1 MIDLAIW
8 LVRWTIAGA
17 ALSAVV
23 IAVEYVLERSG
34 RAAGLHLYRITLVAA
49 FVAPMIA
56 LASPVLTF
64 STTPPSPAEAYRP
77 SSRTIEA
84 IAGERPGG
92 GGAAP
97 VAQDR
102 NDGAQGGGE
111 ADIVAIVLIAI
122 WAAGVAFAA
131 MRRHRS
137 ASRLS
142 RAFRGGAP
150 YSTSFAECRL
160 SPDTRTPLIFGV
172 VRARMLAPEDFP
184 EWSAA
189 EREAVLRHEAAHV
202 RRGDLVWAS
211 LGDAVSIIY
220 WWMPPVT
227 ALTRRH
233 ILATEEACDS
243 ASLDG
248 GDNRHE
254 YARTLLAIS
263 RRVGQ
268 HVTPGLAATGPSL
281 RRRVERL
288 IAPQQNFAFAAPVA
302 TLAAAASIALALTG
316 PAAAHVGHFRI
327 YIYIAAGGVTDT
339 YVWTDGARATAATVR
354 NCVGQRTPN
363 ASSIVAQLDERI
375 DNGQQ
380 NQLDPVTIVGPGS
393 EIELGSC
400 EPSST
405 RDVADQDTLVVVVD
419 ASERQA
425 RGLIRQI
432 HGLPREE
439 QREMLAELG
448 LSNRR

>member
-8 LVRWTIAGA
+8 LLRWTIAGA
-17 ALSAVV
+17 ALGAVV
-23 IAVEYVLERSG
+23 IAVAYVLERSG
-34 RAAGLHLYRITLVAA
+34 RAAGLHLFRVALLAA

-64 STTPPSPAEAYRP
+64 STAPAAPAEAYRP
-77 SSRTIEA
+77 SSRAVEA
-84 IAGERPGG
+84 PAVERPEGA
-92 GGAAP
+92 AAP
-97 VAQDR
+97 VARDR
-102 NDGAQGGGE
+102 NNGAQTGGA
-111 ADIVAIVLIAI
+111 ADIIAIALIAV

-131 MRRHRS
+131 IRRQRS
-137 ASRLS
+137 ASRLL
-142 RAFRGGAP
+142 RAFRCGAP
-150 YSTSFAECRL
+150 YPTSFAECRL
-160 SPDTRTPLIFGV
+160 SADTRAPLIFGV
-172 VRARMLAPEDFP
+172 LRPRMLAPEDFAA
-184 EWSAA
+184 WSAA

-202 RRGDLVWAS
+202 RRGDLVWAA

-227 ALTRRH
+227 ALTRQH

-243 ASLDG
+243 ASLGG
-248 GDNRHE
+248 GDDRHE
-254 YARTLLAIS
+254 YARALLAIT

-288 IAPQQNFAFAAPVA
+288 IAPQRTFAFAAPVA
-302 TLAAAASIALALTG
+302 MLAAAASIALALTG
-316 PAAAHVGHFRI
+316 PAAAQVGHYRI
-327 YIYIAAGGVTDT
+327 YIYIAAGGVADT
-339 YVWTDGARATAATVR
+339 YVWTDGARVTAATVR
-354 NCVGQRTPN
+354 SCVGRRTPN
-363 ASSIVAQLDERI
+363 ASAIAAQLDERI

-380 NQLDPVTIVGPGS
+380 DELNPVTIIGPGS

-400 EPSST
+400 EPRST

-425 RGLIRQI
+425 RRLIRQI